1 MIKTV
6 LGEIENDSAGITLVH
21 EHICCYNEA
30 VYRMMGR
37 EYLDK
42 EELLRASV
50 SYLKQIKE
58 RYGLA
63 TFVDCTPV
71 NIGRDVELLRRVA
84 EQTGIHLICAT
95 GFYYSDE
102 PVLYNT
108 SADQLC
114 RYLITDARAVNA
126 GIIKCAV
133 ESETVGAYHEK
144 VLRACAKAHLHTGLP
159 IVMHTNARNQN
170 GRKALEILLSEGV
183 EAKAVTVSHL
193 SDTEELE
200 YVKEIA
206 GFGCFI
212 GLDRL
217 HGNVSVSYI
226 SQKLQSVRELWKAGY
241 GDQILLSHDSLFF
254 SGFDRE
260 PKINGEP
267 RLAYCFDHILPEVTR
282 EMAEKIMVQN
292 PARMLTCG
300 EF

>member
-1 MIKTV
+1 
-6 LGEIENDSAGITLVH
+6 
-21 EHICCYNEA
+21 
-30 VYRMMGR
+30 
-37 EYLDK
+37 
-42 EELLRASV
+42 
-50 SYLKQIKE
+50 
-58 RYGLA
+58 
-63 TFVDCTPV
+63 
-71 NIGRDVELLRRVA
+71 
-84 EQTGIHLICAT
+84 
-95 GFYYSDE
+95 
-102 PVLYNT
+102 
-108 SADQLC
+108 
-114 RYLITDARAVNA
+114 
-126 GIIKCAV
+126 
-133 ESETVGAYHEK
+133 
-144 VLRACAKAHLHTGLP
+144 
-159 IVMHTNARNQN
+159 MHTNARNQN